1 MDEQYYIRFD
11 KNGLIEDFARKED
24 VDSGKVVMSYDTLID
39 YYPILYK
46 SQLYTREKFSEI
58 EATQEYKDEE
68 AKSKKDSFDWE
79 SKQFEND
86 ASYIQYKGKKI
97 SLEEIL
103 FKSLI
108 YTSIT
113 DAYVY
118 LKAEDGTLIK
128 TLRAT
133 FLLIV
138 AKAKLNL
145 KLVEDALYDAD
156 NQFDP
161 KKTLEENIAK
171 IKGIFDN
178 IDKIFND

>member
-1 MDEQYYIRFD
+1 MEYYIKVKD
-11 KNGLIEDFARKED
+11 GIISEYVKKED
-24 VDSGKVVMSYDTLID
+24 VDSGKIGIDWNEVISYEPFQYGNKVFT
-39 YYPILYK
+39 K
-46 SQLYTREKFSEI
+46 EKFAEI
-58 EATQEYKDEE
+58 GATQEYKDEQ
-68 AKSKKDSFDWE
+68 AQIKKGSFDWE
-79 SKQFEND
+79 SKELETD

-97 SLEEIL
+97 SLTEIL

-108 YTSIT
+108 YNSVT
-113 DAYVY
+113 DLYVY

-138 AKAKLNL
+138 AKAKSNL
-145 KLVEDALYDAD
+145 KAVEDALYDAD
-156 NQFDP
+156 NQYDP

>member
-1 MDEQYYIRFD
+1 MYYAKIID
-11 KNGLIEDFARKED
+11 GIIKEYARVED
-24 VDSGKVVMSYDTLID
+24 VKAGLVIVDYHDIIDYEPIQYHDTL
-39 YYPILYK
+39 
-46 SQLYTREKFSEI
+46 YTQEKFAEI
-58 EATQEYKDEE
+58 QATQEYKDEQEAINRGACEWE
-68 AKSKKDSFDWE
+68 AKQLE
-79 SKQFEND
+79 TE

-97 SLEEIL
+97 SLQEIL

-138 AKAKLNL
+138 AKAKSNL
-145 KLVEDALYDAD
+145 KAVEDALYNAD

-171 IKGIFDN
+171 IKGIFDA
-178 IDKIFND
+178 IDKIFNG

>member
-1 MDEQYYIRFD
+1 MFYYIYEQ
-11 KNGLIEDFARKED
+11 NGIIERYAKKED
-24 VDSGKVVMSYDTLID
+24 VDSGKVIMEYNSLID
-39 YYPILYK
+39 YEPIQYHDT
-46 SQLYTREKFSEI
+46 LYTQEKFAEI
-58 EATQEYKDEE
+58 EATQEYKDEQESINRGACEWE
-68 AKSKKDSFDWE
+68 AKQLE
-79 SKQFEND
+79 TD

-97 SLEEIL
+97 SLTEIL

-108 YTSIT
+108 YNSVT
-113 DAYVY
+113 DLYVY

-138 AKAKLNL
+138 AKAKVNL

-156 NQFDP
+156 NQYDP
-161 KKTLEENIAK
+161 LKSLEENIAK
-171 IKGIFDN
+171 IKGIFDA

>member
-1 MDEQYYIRFD
+1 MYYAKI
-11 KNGLIEDFARKED
+11 KNGIIEEYARIEDVEEGRVY
-24 VDSGKVVMSYDTLID
+24 VDYRDIINYEPIQYKGLIYTL
-39 YYPILYK
+39 
-46 SQLYTREKFSEI
+46 EKFAEV
-58 EATQEYKDEE
+58 EASQEYKDEQ
-68 AKSKKDSFDWE
+68 AKSKKDSFDYE
-79 SKQFEND
+79 AKQYETD

-97 SLEEIL
+97 SLQEIL

-118 LKAEDGTLIK
+118 LKAEDGTLLK
-128 TLRAT
+128 VLRAT

-171 IKGIFDN
+171 IKGIFDA

>member
-1 MDEQYYIRFD
+1 MDFYI
-11 KNGLIEDFARKED
+11 KENNGIIIEFAKKED
-24 VDSGKVVMSYDTLID
+24 VDSGLISID
-39 YYPILYK
+39 WNKLINYEPYQYK
-46 SQLYTREKFSEI
+46 EKIYTKEKFEEI
-58 EATQEYKDEE
+58 ESSQEYKDEQNSIKLN
-68 AKSKKDSFDWE
+68 AFDFE
-79 SKQFEND
+79 SKQLETD

-97 SLEEIL
+97 SLQEIL

-138 AKAKLNL
+138 AKAKTNL

-171 IKGIFDN
+171 IKGIFDAIN
-178 IDKIFND
+178 KIFND

>member
-1 MDEQYYIRFD
+1 MVYYVKYDPNESGVILAYI
-11 KNGLIEDFARKED
+11 NKED
-24 VDSGKVVMSYDTLID
+24 VDSGRITLQYPDTID
-39 YYPILYK
+39 YIPIVYNNK
-46 SQLYTREKFSEI
+46 MYTREKFSEI
-58 EATQEYKDEE
+58 EATQEYKDEQ

-97 SLEEIL
+97 PLTEIL

-108 YTSIT
+108 YNSVT
-113 DAYVY
+113 DLYVY

-171 IKGIFDN
+171 IKGIFDA

>member
-1 MDEQYYIRFD
+1 MYYIIAE
-11 KNGLIEDFARKED
+11 NGIIKRYAEKED
-24 VDSGKVVMSYDTLID
+24 VDSGKIKMEWTDLID
-39 YYPILYK
+39 YEPPQYK
-46 SQLYTREKFSEI
+46 GMIYTQEKFAEI
-58 EATQEYKDEE
+58 TASQEYKEE
-68 AKSKKDSFDWE
+68 QSVINKDAFDFE
-79 SKQFEND
+79 SKQFEVD
-86 ASYIQYKGKKI
+86 ASYIQYKGKRI
-97 SLEEIL
+97 SLTEIL
-103 FKSLI
+103 FKSLV
-108 YTSIT
+108 YNSVT
-113 DAYVY
+113 DLYVY

-156 NQFDP
+156 NRFDP

-171 IKGIFDN
+171 IKGIFDA

>member
-1 MDEQYYIRFD
+1 MTHYYID
-11 KNGLIEDFARKED
+11 NHDGIIWNWAYKED
-24 VDSGKVVMSYDTLID
+24 VDEGLVNIPWTDIID
-39 YYPILYK
+39 YEP
-46 SQLYTREKFSEI
+46 
-58 EATQEYKDEE
+58 
-68 AKSKKDSFDWE
+68 
-79 SKQFEND
+79 
-86 ASYIQYKGKKI
+86 IQYKGKKV
-97 SLEEIL
+97 SLQEIL

-113 DAYVY
+113 DTYVY

-171 IKGIFDN
+171 IKGIFDA

>member
-1 MDEQYYIRFD
+1 MDFYI
-11 KNGLIEDFARKED
+11 KENNGIIIEFAKKED
-24 VDSGKVVMSYDTLID
+24 VDSGLISINWNKIIN
-39 YYPILYK
+39 YEPPQYK
-46 SQLYTREKFSEI
+46 GTIYTREKFAEI
-58 EATQEYKDEE
+58 EATQEYKDEQEAINRGACEWE
-68 AKSKKDSFDWE
+68 AKQLE
-79 SKQFEND
+79 TD

-97 SLEEIL
+97 SLQEIL

-145 KLVEDALYDAD
+145 KLVEDALYDAG

-171 IKGIFDN
+171 IKGIFDA
-178 IDKIFND
+178 IDKVFND

>member
-1 MDEQYYIRFD
+1 MYYYVR
-11 KNGLIEDFARKED
+11 IEDNIIKEYAIKED
-24 VDSGKVVMSYDTLID
+24 VDSGVVKLDYTDLID
-39 YYPILYK
+39 YEPIWYHGLM
-46 SQLYTREKFSEI
+46 YTREKFAEI
-58 EATQEYKDEE
+58 EATQEYKDEQ
-68 AKSKKDSFDWE
+68 AKNKKDSFDYE
-79 SKQFEND
+79 SKQFEAD

-108 YTSIT
+108 YTSVT

-118 LKAEDGTLIK
+118 LKAEDGSLIK
-128 TLRAT
+128 TLRTT
-133 FLLIV
+133 FLLVV
-138 AKAKLNL
+138 AKAKSNL
-145 KLVEDALYDAD
+145 KAIEDALYDAD

>member
-1 MDEQYYIRFD
+1 MEYYI
-11 KNGLIEDFARKED
+11 KANNGIIESYASKDA
-24 VDSGKVVMSYDTLID
+24 VDSGEIFWDIPKVVINYD
-39 YYPILYK
+39 PIPYNEF
-46 SQLYTREKFSEI
+46 LYTKEKFAEI
-58 EATQEYKDEE
+58 EASQEYKDKQ
-68 AKSKKDSFDWE
+68 AQIKKLDFDYE

-86 ASYIQYKGKKI
+86 ASYIQYKNKRI
-97 SLEEIL
+97 SLQEIL

-118 LKAEDGTLIK
+118 LKAEDGTLLK
-128 TLRAT
+128 VLRAT

-145 KLVEDALYDAD
+145 KSVEEALYNAS

-171 IKGIFDN
+171 IKGIFDA